1 MNYIEILIRFENI
14 QSSINVK
21 LKEGVCLPK
30 AIMIVPLEDE
40 HLKSVYVESSRE
52 SKAFL
57 FIYSPRQMN
66 DFTPE
71 YIVQFH
77 QQPFKE
83 ESPCVDTKF

>member
-52 SKAFL
+52 
-57 FIYSPRQMN
+57 
-66 DFTPE
+66 
-71 YIVQFH
+71 
-77 QQPFKE
+77 
-83 ESPCVDTKF
+83 

>member
-1 MNYIEILIRFENI
+1 MVNRINFILYIYCEISDIMNYIKILIRFENI

-52 SKAFL
+52 
-57 FIYSPRQMN
+57 
-66 DFTPE
+66 
-71 YIVQFH
+71 
-77 QQPFKE
+77 
-83 ESPCVDTKF
+83 

>member
-1 MNYIEILIRFENI
+1 MVNRINFVLYIYCEMCDIINYIEILIRFENI

-52 SKAFL
+52 
-57 FIYSPRQMN
+57 
-66 DFTPE
+66 
-71 YIVQFH
+71 
-77 QQPFKE
+77 
-83 ESPCVDTKF
+83 

>member
-1 MNYIEILIRFENI
+1 MSIVKKAERLIKLFMVNRINFVLYIYCEMCDIINYIEILIRFENI

-52 SKAFL
+52 
-57 FIYSPRQMN
+57 
-66 DFTPE
+66 
-71 YIVQFH
+71 
-77 QQPFKE
+77 
-83 ESPCVDTKF
+83 

>member
-1 MNYIEILIRFENI
+1 MSIVKKAERLIKLFMVNRINFVLYIYCEMCDIINYIKILIRFENI

-52 SKAFL
+52 
-57 FIYSPRQMN
+57 
-66 DFTPE
+66 
-71 YIVQFH
+71 
-77 QQPFKE
+77 
-83 ESPCVDTKF
+83 